1 MAVIL
6 SQPAGTAAFSG
17 SYAPSDVQFLL
28 RPVELEATPVEEK
41 ERLIQSGEKHYSEMI
56 SEEGAPSETHLAL
69 YREALKAGGPRMAR
83 EIASLAKALQ
93 ARRAGAPTV
102 LVSFVR
108 AGVPLGVL
116 LKRALVD
123 LGVPVSHYGVSII
136 RDRGIDEAALAYIEA
151 RHPLEQLVFVDGWTG
166 KGAIYGELSR
176 SLGHRFKA
184 GIPFLT
190 LADPAGLSWLAASGE
205 DWLIPSGIL
214 GATVS
219 GLVSRSILTQD
230 GGFHGCV
237 LCGHLAAVDVS
248 RSFIEE
254 IDTLR
259 KSVRDAAP
267 AAWSPTMR
275 DASKDSAAAVIAHIA
290 QEFGISNR
298 NRIKPGIAEAT
309 RAVLRRVPERI
320 LVRSVDDTDVRLLYH
335 LAQSRGVTLE
345 EAGATL
351 GPYRA
356 VTIIK
361 RIAS

>member
-1 MAVIL
+1 MADLYPPPV
-6 SQPAGTAAFSG
+6 AAAFSG
-17 SYAPSDVQFLL
+17 SYASSDVQFLL
-28 RPVELEATPVEEK
+28 RPLELAATPVDEK

-56 SEEGAPSETHLAL
+56 SEEGTPSETHLAL

-83 EIASLAKALQ
+83 EIAGLANALKTC
-93 ARRAGAPTV
+93 RRGAPVV

-116 LKRALVD
+116 LKRALAD
-123 LGVPVSHYGVSII
+123 LGVPVSHYGISII
-136 RDRGIDEAALAYIEA
+136 RDKGIDEAALAHIET

-184 GIPFLT
+184 DIPFLT

-214 GATVS
+214 GATIS
-219 GLVSRSILTQD
+219 GLVSRSILTRD

-237 LCGHLAAVDVS
+237 LCEHLSAFDLS
-248 RSFIEE
+248 RAFIEE
-254 IDTLR
+254 IDQQR
-259 KSVRDAAP
+259 KSFRDATP
-267 AAWSPTMR
+267 ASWSPAMR
-275 DASKDSAAAVIAHIA
+275 EALRESAAAVIDHIA
-290 QEFGISNR
+290 QKFGITNR

-320 LVRSVDDTDVRLLYH
+320 LVRSLDDPDVRLLYH
-335 LAQSRGVTLE
+335 LAQSRGVLLE
-345 EAGATL
+345 EAGAAL